1 MWNFSTQSALV
12 AIIVSIATTTALLLR
27 SRRKLNWRFA
37 YFAASVSLFYSTL
50 LFDSVFQS
58 KLWLI
63 HLRMIVAGIVLITA
77 TYFFD
82 ALMGEAGLV
91 ARERRRKTAFIGV
104 VICTVG
110 LTPLALNL
118 YVEIAASIIVMLVL
132 ATRVQAVN
140 RRAVEVESLAERT
153 RLRYLSYGGLVTLFG
168 ILFDLAYLLNTPLP
182 ALGGLS
188 VAVYMYFLSQAL
200 LFSRL
205 LDLHELLGKAIVFG
219 TLALILA
226 LLYGLLVIWAGS
238 APIFLFN
245 TFVASSLILILYDPM
260 RSFLE
265 ETTTKAFFREHVT
278 FSRELRQIAKRLA
291 TIIDLSQ
298 ANDMVLDD
306 IYDQKR
312 ATHASIY
319 LLDRAGLGFVRQA
332 HRGPRPAM
340 FLSGKKHPVIFRYW
354 LKQNAPPLLKEAL
367 QHKVN
372 QKTGDSLL
380 SANTL
385 NEESG
390 MAEEET
396 LLADM
401 EVTHSDL
408 MVPLKSSDDLVGILC
423 LRDERMTAAYTSDEI
438 AALMQ
443 VGEQLAV
450 TIANSRLF
458 GELKEIDRLATLGE
472 MSAGLAHEIRNP
484 LAAIKGAA
492 QAIDPKSIEGDDSE
506 LLEIMIEEVNRL
518 NVVVVE
524 FLDYARPFRG
534 TFAPVSTV
542 IALQK
547 TVQLLKHDLEETVE
561 LHLDCDEH
569 LPDINGDAEQLRQ
582 VFINLILNA
591 ADAIKRSGTIHINCR
606 GTDYAGRRFGYD
618 PDDLTHIEIRISD
631 NGPGIETHL
640 KDKIFIPFY
649 TTKTK
654 GTGLGLALCKRIIIH
669 HGGTIHVESRH
680 QEGTTFILRLP
691 SLKANLR
698 SIGSPK
704 ENAALSESS

>member
-12 AIIVSIATTTALLLR
+12 AIIVSIATTAALLLR

-37 YFAASVSLFYSTL
+37 YLATAVSLFYSTL
-50 LFDSVFQS
+50 LLDTIFQE
-58 KLWLI
+58 KDWLI
-63 HLRMIVAGIVLITA
+63 HVRMIIAGLILITA

-82 ALMGEAGLV
+82 ALMGEAGLT
-91 ARERRRKTAFIGV
+91 ARERRRKTALVGT
-104 VICTVG
+104 VICIVG

-118 YVEIAASIIVMLVL
+118 WVQVTSSTVVMLVL
-132 ATRVQAVN
+132 FARIQAVN
-140 RRAVEVESLAERT
+140 RHAVEVESLAERT
-153 RLRYLSYGGLVTLFG
+153 RLRYLSYGGLFTLFG
-168 ILFDLAYLLNTPLP
+168 ILFDLAYLMNTPLP
-182 ALGGLS
+182 ALGGLG
-188 VAVYMYFLSQAL
+188 VAIYMYFLSQAL

-219 TLALILA
+219 SLALILA

-260 RSFLE
+260 RSLLE
-265 ETTTKAFFREHVT
+265 ETTTRLFFREHVT
-278 FSRELRQIAKRLA
+278 FSRELRQIARRLA

-312 ATHASIY
+312 ATHTSIY

-332 HRGPRPAM
+332 YRGPRPAM

-367 QHKVN
+367 QHKIH

-380 SANTL
+380 NESVKT
-385 NEESG
+385 EESG
-390 MAEEET
+390 MAEEEA
-396 LLADM
+396 LLEGMA
-401 EVTHSDL
+401 VAHADL
-408 MVPLKSSDDLVGILC
+408 MVPLKSSDELVGILC
-423 LRDERMTAAYTSDEI
+423 LRDERMSAAYTSDEI
-438 AALMQ
+438 SALMQ
-443 VGEQLAV
+443 VGEQLAI

-492 QAIDPKSIEGDDSE
+492 QAIDPKNIQGEDLE
-506 LLEIMIEEVNRL
+506 LLDVMIEEVNRL

-534 TFAPVSTV
+534 TFAPVSTN

-547 TVQLLKHDLEETVE
+547 TLQLLKHDLDDTVE
-561 LHLDCDEH
+561 LQSHFDDH
-569 LPDINGDAEQLRQ
+569 LPDMNGDAEQLKQ
-582 VFINLILNA
+582 VFINLVLNA
-591 ADAIKRSGTIHINCR
+591 ADAIKRVGTITVSCR

-618 PDDLTHIEIRISD
+618 PEDLTHIEIRISD
-631 NGPGIETHL
+631 NGPGIPPQL

-649 TTKTK
+649 TTKSK
-654 GTGLGLALCKRIIIH
+654 GTGLGLALCKRIVTH
-669 HGGTIHVESRH
+669 HGGTIYVESKPD
-680 QEGTTFILRLP
+680 EGTTFILRFP

-698 SIGSPK
+698 SIGAPK
-704 ENAALSESS
+704 ETERLSEPS